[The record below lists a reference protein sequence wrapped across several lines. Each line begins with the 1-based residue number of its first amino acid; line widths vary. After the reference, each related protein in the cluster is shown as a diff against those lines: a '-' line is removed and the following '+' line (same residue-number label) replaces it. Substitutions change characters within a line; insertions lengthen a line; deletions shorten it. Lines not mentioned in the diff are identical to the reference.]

1 MNIKNRLP
9 TIQKGI
15 KIDLRKYEGLHVPA
29 HIDSKQ
35 FSLDF
40 IEAPA

>member
-15 KIDLRKYEGLHVPA
+15 KIDLRTYEGLHVLP
-29 HIDSKQ
+29 HIDNKQ